1 MNITS
6 LFNIPAW
13 SKVIPNFDNDMKIKL
28 LDLLREYPEKRNGIQ
43 KFYTNRQ
50 SVTSGMIDKFSKIIS
65 VELDELTESLNNYS
79 DKKFDI
85 KVDDV
90 WSASYDE
97 GDYQMTHNHSSTG
110 LSGILYVDSPQDGP
124 STNLMQPWNDW
135 ISDTTK
141 YTSLKFR
148 SGSMIVLPSFIN
160 HSSEPNPSKMRKRII
175 SWDMKIV
182 DRLR

>member
-1 MNITS
+1 M
-6 LFNIPAW
+6 
-13 SKVIPNFDNDMKIKL
+13 
-28 LDLLREYPEKRNGIQ
+28 
-43 KFYTNRQ
+43 
-50 SVTSGMIDKFSKIIS
+50 
-65 VELDELTESLNNYS
+65 NNYS

-85 KVDDV
+85 KVNDV

>member
-135 ISDTTK
+135 ISDRTIYYPLPVKEGSIVVVPKFVRHFTEPHKATK
-141 YTSLKFR
+141 
-148 SGSMIVLPSFIN
+148 I
-160 HSSEPNPSKMRKRII
+160 KRII
-175 SWDMKIV
+175 SWDMKLI
-182 DRLR
+182 